1 MKKISYYLILLV
13 AIGGAMASF
22 WIYQKY
28 FKVDE
33 PKLLLFKVEKGSIQ
47 ELVKVRGGVVAQKDF
62 DLEFPFSGIVEK
74 VFAQEGRQVNQGDS
88 LMKLETV
95 DFDLE
100 VRQLEAVLAQRQ
112 ANLNK
117 LLAGATPEDINVF
130 KIKVENAKTAL
141 ADAKQNLLDKLQDA
155 HTKSDD
161 SIRNK
166 TDQYFVNLRSS
177 SPKIVFAVYDDSLKV
192 SLESSRLS
200 IETTLTDWK
209 ISLQDLT
216 VLNDLN
222 IYTNKA
228 KQNLYEIK
236 NFLTNATLALN
247 DLTSGT
253 TITQTTIDTYRSD
266 TSTARTNI
274 NTAIVNLTAADE
286 KLKTAESNLAL
297 AQNEL
302 ALKEAKTRNEDIE
315 IAKAQIEEIKS
326 KIAAFEEKIKKS
338 VIYAPGAAKVTKVW
352 FEVGEVFRPGQTAV
366 SLSTSGH
373 KIQADVSELEIGKV
387 RGVDGNEVSI
397 RLDAFPGQ
405 ELKGKIIS
413 IEPKEIIKEGDK
425 YYRVNIYMEPHGLE
439 IRSGMN
445 ADLIIHISSKENVL
459 KIPEFS
465 AYAKGD
471 KKFVKILDGN
481 IQREIEVKIGISDGE
496 SIEVI
501 SGLQEGQTIAVSVD

>member
-13 AIGGAMASF
+13 AIGGAIASF

-28 FKVDE
+28 FKADE

-47 ELVKVRGGVVAQKDF
+47 EVVKVRGGVVAQKDF
-62 DLEFPFSGIVEK
+62 DLEFPFSGIVEGI
-74 VFAQEGRQVNQGDS
+74 FAQEGRQVNQGDF

-95 DFDLE
+95 DFELE
-100 VRQLEAVLAQRQ
+100 VKQLEAVLAQHQ

-117 LLAGATPEDINVF
+117 LLAGATPEDINVY
-130 KIKVENAKTAL
+130 KIKVENAKIAL
-141 ADAKQNLLDKLQDA
+141 ADAKQNLLDKLQDS

-161 SIRNK
+161 AVRNK
-166 TDQYFVNLRSS
+166 TEQFFDNPRSS
-177 SPKIVFAVYDDSLKV
+177 SPQIKFSADYQ
-192 SLESSRLS
+192 LESDL
-200 IETTLTDWK
+200 ETQVKFMENVLNSWK
-209 ISLQDLT
+209 ISIDGLTLEGDLST
-216 VLNDLN
+216 YLEEAKKNLNQVKLFLD
-222 IYTNKA
+222 KA
-228 KQNLYEIK
+228 ALAVNGAAVGPNL
-236 NFLTNATLALN
+236 TQATLDGWRTDVA
-247 DLTSGT
+247 
-253 TITQTTIDTYRSD
+253 
-266 TSTARTNI
+266 TARTNV
-274 NTAIVNLTAADE
+274 NTAITNLTSAEE

-297 AQNEL
+297 ARNEL

-315 IAKAQIEEIKS
+315 IAKAQIEETKN
-326 KIAAFEEKIKKS
+326 KIAAFGEKIKKS
-338 VIYAPGAAKVTKVW
+338 SIYAPGAARVTKVW

-373 KIQADVSELEIGKV
+373 KIQADVSELEIGKI

-397 RLDAFPGQ
+397 QLDAFPGQ

-413 IEPKEIIKEGDK
+413 IELKEIIKEGDR
-425 YYRVNIYMEPHGLE
+425 YYRVNIYMEPHGSE

-465 AYAKGD
+465 VYAKGD

-481 IQREIEVKIGISDGE
+481 IQREIEVKIGSSDGE

-501 SGLQEGQTIAVSVD
+501 SGLQEGRAVVVSAN